1 MLLERS
7 DAILN
12 LSDPNVVLEPCKC
25 HPTECVLENGDPL
38 VCKRER
44 KSHMF
49 TVSNASADKKKLTSL
64 MPPSTHL
71 VHTTPPSSQTT
82 QSTHP
87 TDSAESS
94 DGQASDGEVIVV
106 NDSNEE
112 GEVTDEDNDMELG
125 TDPIPCMTFVI
136 DL

>member
-1 MLLERS
+1 
-7 DAILN
+7 
-12 LSDPNVVLEPCKC
+12 
-25 HPTECVLENGDPL
+25 
-38 VCKRER
+38 
-44 KSHMF
+44 MF

-112 GEVTDEDNDMELG
+112 GEVTDEDNDIELG